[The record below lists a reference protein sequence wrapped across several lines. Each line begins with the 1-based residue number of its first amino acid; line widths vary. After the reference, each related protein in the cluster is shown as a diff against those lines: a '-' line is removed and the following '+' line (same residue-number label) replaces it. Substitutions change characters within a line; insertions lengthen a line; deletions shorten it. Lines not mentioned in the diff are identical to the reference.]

1 VEFRLGGSDFNSE
14 LKDAR
19 SKAQT
24 SGVNATPTLIIS
36 GPNGQK
42 GIVGPENY
50 AQIADAIN
58 QVDGS

>member
-1 VEFRLGGSDFNSE
+1 MHVFLHWRVGL
-14 LKDAR
+14 
-19 SKAQT
+19 T
-24 SGVNATPTLIIS
+24 IS